1 MLSTKKEIFTKI
13 FKEIN
18 VSHNILLHQM
28 TLNLIRPLV
37 FFDLETTGTDVAND
51 RIVEI
56 SLLKLFP
63 DVHEELYTFRINPGI
78 PIPREV
84 TAIHG
89 ISDTDVADKPSFSE
103 LSSIL
108 VGILSNS
115 DLCGYNL
122 LKFDFPLLRMEF
134 ARNKIEFNTLG
145 IKLIDPMRIFMK
157 NEPRDLTAALKFY
170 CNEDLTNAHSAEADT
185 IATKKILLAQIKKYD
200 DVPDSI
206 SELSAYSTEGQK
218 RFADITGKLLY
229 NERNEII
236 FSFGKHKGER
246 VVDNADY
253 CGWVLGADFPEDT
266 KTIIRQLLNV
276 K

>member
-1 MLSTKKEIFTKI
+1 MQL
-13 FKEIN
+13 
-18 VSHNILLHQM
+18 
-28 TLNLIRPLV
+28 TLQRSLV

-63 DVHEELYTFRINPGI
+63 DGQEEIKTFLINPGI
-78 PIPREV
+78 RIPSEA

-89 ISDTDVADKPSFSE
+89 ISDEDVKDKPSFSDLAE
-103 LSSIL
+103 IL
-108 VGILSNS
+108 LGILSNS

-134 ARNKIEFNTLG
+134 ARNKIEFNTVG
-145 IKLIDPMRIFMK
+145 INLIDPMRIFMK

-170 CNEDLTNAHSAEADT
+170 CNEDLTAAHSAEADT
-185 IATKKILLAQIKKYD
+185 VATKKILLAQIKKYE
-200 DVPDSI
+200 DVPGTV

-218 RFADITGKLLY
+218 RFADITGKLSY
-229 NERNEII
+229 NEQNEIV

-246 VVDNADY
+246 VIDNADY
-253 CGWVLGADFPEDT
+253 AGWVLGADFPDDT
-266 KTIIRQLLNV
+266 KAIIRQLLNIT
-276 K
+276 